1 MIQKYL
7 NKLNKKLQA
16 GDASERTYY
25 PVLENFL
32 DKYSKRTDRKL
43 TVTIEPKNTNVGIP
57 DFKITSGNKLFGYIE
72 AKDIDKDLDKIDLEQ
87 VKKYLADYPK
97 VILTNFIEFRLY
109 ENNELVQKVEISQP
123 ITVKLKNLVLQK
135 EAELEAL
142 LERFFSSTIP
152 QIYTSKKLSELLA
165 HKTHVLKGLI
175 LEEINLV
182 DNITTQT
189 EELLDVFKKTLIHN
203 ITPEEFADMYAQTIT
218 FGLFVARVKNP
229 EDEFIRE
236 KAYKYIP
243 KTIPLLKRLFSL
255 VSGQDLP
262 QHIEWHV
269 DEIAEIL
276 ANTNIQKIKNEF
288 FSEGKKRDPIFIF
301 MRHFFLNMMQSLEKE
316 EAYII
321 RLSL

>member
-57 DFKITSGNKLFGYIE
+57 DFKLTSCTKLFVYIE

-165 HKTHVLKGLI
+165 HKTHVLK
-175 LEEINLV
+175 
-182 DNITTQT
+182 
-189 EELLDVFKKTLIHN
+189 
-203 ITPEEFADMYAQTIT
+203 
-218 FGLFVARVKNP
+218 
-229 EDEFIRE
+229 
-236 KAYKYIP
+236 AY
-243 KTIPLLKRLFSL
+243 T
-255 VSGQDLP
+255 
-262 QHIEWHV
+262 
-269 DEIAEIL
+269 
-276 ANTNIQKIKNEF
+276 
-288 FSEGKKRDPIFIF
+288 
-301 MRHFFLNMMQSLEKE
+301 
-316 EAYII
+316 
-321 RLSL
+321 